1 MSAATLV
8 AVTTDDI
15 SDPARSLL
23 PDAVMWHAELSADG
37 LLRVRIDRQDKSVNA
52 LSRGMLEELDLL
64 LAEVRRVPEVRGVMF
79 FSGKPGNFIVGADVA
94 EMKSIGGGSVA
105 AELSQFGQRV
115 FQSLESLPVPT
126 VALISGSCLGGG
138 LEFVMSCRY
147 RIADDHAKTLL
158 GLPEVKLGLIP
169 GWGGTVRLPKLVGLL
184 EALPMILTGRMV
196 SGRQSRTKGLVHDMV
211 PIEALPFVGESLL
224 KTVIKFGTARS
235 LFKRP
240 GRSLM
245 SRLTE
250 SFPPL
255 RNYAFR
261 RAELETRKQTLGQY
275 PAPLAAIEVLRAGFR
290 QAPSIGFASESAT
303 IGRLADHPVTRECL
317 RLFFLQE
324 DAKKLTGAEYET
336 ASPLRSSGSLK
347 NAAVLGAG
355 AMGAGIA
362 LLMAQKGIWTRLKDI
377 SEEVVAKGLATA
389 RKLVQAD
396 LERRRIAPLQASDT
410 FDHLRPTTGYAGMK
424 NADIV
429 IEAVVE
435 RLSIKQQVFQELA
448 QATSPKTVLA
458 TNTSSL
464 LVRDVAAGVPN
475 PERVVGLHFFNPPH
489 QMPLVEIV
497 RTELSSREAIAT
509 AFALTQ
515 RLGKTAVIVGDCPGF
530 LVNRLL
536 APYMNEAG
544 WLLLEV
550 TDPLEID
557 RAAVAF
563 GMPMGPLELTDLVG
577 LDVAQHV
584 ATNMHAAYGERML
597 PAPLWDAL
605 KELATSDPKSAETL
619 LVGKGRS
626 KRLNPAVR
634 NAIEKVRRSGSF
646 SSLGSSPS
654 RDDITQRL
662 IYPIVNEAARCL
674 DERIVS
680 KSDDVDLA
688 MVFGTGFAPFRGGPM
703 RFAETIGVN
712 KIVDA
717 LDKFSNGRPRLAPS
731 DALRKRC

>member
-1 MSAATLV
+1 MSPQTLD
-8 AVTTDDI
+8 AVSESEPIT
-15 SDPARSLL
+15 PRSLL
-23 PDAVMWHAELSADG
+23 PDALMWHSELATDG

-52 LSRGMLEELDLL
+52 LSRNMLDELDRLL
-64 LAEVRRVPEVRGVMF
+64 TEVRRTPAVRGVMF
-79 FSGKPGNFIVGADVA
+79 ISGKSGNFIVGADVT
-94 EMKSIGGGSVA
+94 EMKEIAGGLVA
-105 AELSQFGQRV
+105 TELSQFGQRV

-126 VALISGSCLGGG
+126 VVLISGSCLGGG
-138 LEFVMSCRY
+138 LEFAMSCRY

-169 GWGGTVRLPKLVGLL
+169 GWGGTVRLPRLVGLI

-196 SGRQSRTKGLVHDMV
+196 SGRQARTKGLVHDLV

-224 KTVIKFGTARS
+224 RTVIKLGSARS
-235 LFKRP
+235 IFSRP
-240 GRSLM
+240 KRSLVA
-245 SRLTE
+245 RLTE
-250 SFPPL
+250 SLSFL

-261 RAELETRKQTLGQY
+261 RAERETRKQTQGQY
-275 PAPLAAIEVLRAGFR
+275 PAPLAAIDVLHAGFR
-290 QAPSIGFASESAT
+290 QDPSIGFAAESAA

-324 DAKKLTGAEYET
+324 DAKKLDLSVVRIDKPGAE
-336 ASPLRSSGSLK
+336 LK

-377 SEEVVAKGLATA
+377 SPEFVAKGMATA

-396 LERRRIAPLQASDT
+396 VQRRRVTALQATDT
-410 FDHLRPTTGYAGMK
+410 LDRLRPTTDYSGLK

-435 RLSIKQQVFQELA
+435 RLPIKQQVFQELA
-448 QATSPKTVLA
+448 QATSSRTVLA

-464 LVRDVAAGVPN
+464 LVRDIAAGVPN

-497 RTELSSREAIAT
+497 RAEQSSQVAIAT

-515 RLGKTAVIVGDCPGF
+515 RLGRTAVIVGDCPGF

-550 TDPLEID
+550 ADPLEID

-584 ATNMHAAYGERML
+584 ATNMHSAYGDRML
-597 PAPLWDAL
+597 PAPLWEAL
-605 KELATSDPKSAETL
+605 KELSASDPKVARSL
-619 LVGKGRS
+619 LVGKGQS

-634 NAIEKVRRSGSF
+634 KAIEKVRRSASF
-646 SSLGSSPS
+646 TAPEGTLP
-654 RDDITQRL
+654 RDVITQRL
-662 IYPIVNEAARCL
+662 IYPIINEAARCL
-674 DERIVS
+674 EERIVTTP
-680 KSDDVDLA
+680 DDIDLA

-703 RFAETIGVN
+703 RFAESVGIN
-712 KIVDA
+712 KVVEA
-717 LDKFSNGRPRLAPS
+717 LEKFATEHPRLAPS
-731 DALRKRC
+731 DALRKLASG

>member
-1 MSAATLV
+1 MSPQTLD
-8 AVTTDDI
+8 AVSESEPIT
-15 SDPARSLL
+15 PRSLL
-23 PDAVMWHAELSADG
+23 SDAVMWHSELATDG

-52 LSRGMLEELDLL
+52 LSRNMLDELDRLL
-64 LAEVRRVPEVRGVMF
+64 TEVRRTPAVRGVIF
-79 FSGKPGNFIVGADVA
+79 ISGKSGNFIVGADVT
-94 EMKSIGGGSVA
+94 EMKEIAGGSVA
-105 AELSQFGQRV
+105 MELSQFGQRV
-115 FQSLESLPVPT
+115 FQSLESLPVTT

-138 LEFVMSCRY
+138 LEFAMSCRY

-169 GWGGTVRLPKLVGLL
+169 GWGGTVRLPRLVGLI

-196 SGRQSRTKGLVHDMV
+196 SGRQARTKGLVHDMV

-224 KTVIKFGTARS
+224 RTVIKLGSARS
-235 LFKRP
+235 IFSRP
-240 GRSLM
+240 KRSLAA
-245 SRLTE
+245 RLTE
-250 SFPPL
+250 SLSQL

-261 RAELETRKQTLGQY
+261 RAERETRKQTQGQY
-275 PAPLAAIEVLRAGFR
+275 PAPLAAIDVLRAGFR
-290 QAPSIGFASESAT
+290 QAPSIGFAAESAA

-324 DAKKLTGAEYET
+324 DAKKLDPSVVRIDKPAAE
-336 ASPLRSSGSLK
+336 LK

-377 SEEVVAKGLATA
+377 NSEFVAKGMATA

-396 LERRRIAPLQASDT
+396 VQRRRVTALQAADT
-410 FDHLRPTTGYAGMK
+410 LDRLRPTTDYSGLK

-435 RLSIKQQVFQELA
+435 RLPIKQQVFQELA
-448 QATSPKTVLA
+448 QATSSRTVLA

-464 LVRDVAAGVPN
+464 LVREIAAGVPN

-497 RTELSSREAIAT
+497 RTEQSSPEAIAT
-509 AFALTQ
+509 AFALPQ

-550 TDPLEID
+550 ADPLEID

-584 ATNMHAAYGERML
+584 ATNMHAAYGDRML
-597 PAPLWDAL
+597 PAPLWEAL
-605 KELATSDPKSAETL
+605 KELSASDPKAARSL
-619 LVGKGRS
+619 LVGKGQS

-634 NAIEKVRRSGSF
+634 KAIEKVRRSASF
-646 SSLGSSPS
+646 TAPEGAPP
-654 RDDITQRL
+654 RDVITQRL
-662 IYPIVNEAARCL
+662 IYPIINEAARCL
-674 DERIVS
+674 EERIVT
-680 KSDDVDLA
+680 KPDDIDLA
-688 MVFGTGFAPFRGGPM
+688 MVFGTGFAPFPGGPM
-703 RFAETIGVN
+703 RFAESVGIRKV
-712 KIVDA
+712 VEA
-717 LDKFSNGRPRLAPS
+717 LEKFATERPRLAPS
-731 DALRKRC
+731 DALRNMASR